1 MDVGVSF
8 GVEVDI
14 EVDVEVD
21 VDVDVYVDVDVDVEP
36 HIEPQALQGPDSNGR
51 VHLSTCEINS
61 LRRIIYI
68 LSSKAPISYDFT
80 FHFHFSSF
88 FFG

>member
-1 MDVGVSF
+1 MFSF
-8 GVEVDI
+8 D
-14 EVDVEVD
+14 VD
-21 VDVDVYVDVDVDVEP
+21 VDVDVDVDADVEVDVNVDIDVDVKP
-36 HIEPQALQGPDSNGR
+36 HIEPQASQGPDSNGR

-61 LRRIIYI
+61 LKRIIYI
-68 LSSKAPISYDFT
+68 LSCKAPISYDIT